1 MSSGLLAR
9 DSGLPI
15 DFERMRRDRFQHV
28 LEAMERHNLDV
39 LIVGKPAN
47 TRYIT
52 GANTNTNIAG
62 ARGFSPSVI
71 VIRERREFHIMT
83 WWDAGVPPTVPRDHL
98 FPASW
103 NPAHMIENVKKAIGT
118 TKGQRI
124 GTDLMSAMFAKLLSH
139 AMPKAAIAN
148 GERAMLEARAVKT
161 PEETECLR
169 TAIDI
174 SEGALVATIT
184 SLRPGVTERDLL
196 GTFEKAA
203 TGYSVTFPLVQGG
216 FCVQPKQGSGTP
228 IHFLSTERPIQP
240 GDMVTMSSGFS
251 YMGYDADVGRTWVC
265 GAPPTTQQKALFSRW
280 RAALDGMLDACRAGR
295 TGADLHTAFRKAEP
309 GVTPPAPLAHG
320 SGMGIE
326 PPLVG
331 TELGE
336 AFEQS
341 WRLAPGMVI
350 TLQPYVW
357 QEGVGGILA
366 KETVLITAEG
376 HELLTHLSHGP
387 LGD

>member
-1 MSSGLLAR
+1 MSTGLLAR
-9 DSGLPI
+9 DSGAPI
-15 DFERMRRDRFQHV
+15 DFERMRRDRFQRV
-28 LEAMERHNLDV
+28 LEAMERHSLDV
-39 LIVGKPAN
+39 LIAGKPGNA
-47 TRYIT
+47 RYIT

-83 WWDAGVPPTVPRDHL
+83 WWDAGVPASVPRDRL
-98 FPASW
+98 FPISW
-103 NPAHMIENVKKAIGT
+103 NPSRMIENVKKAIGT
-118 TKGQRI
+118 TQGQRI
-124 GTDLMSAMFAKLLSH
+124 GVDLMSALFAGLISQAL
-139 AMPKAAIAN
+139 PKASLTG
-148 GERAMLEARAVKT
+148 GEKAMVEARAVKT
-161 PEETECLR
+161 PEEIECLR

-174 SEGALVATIT
+174 SEGALAVAIT

-203 TGYSVTFPLVQGG
+203 TGYGVTFPLVQGG
-216 FCVQPKQGSGTP
+216 FCVQPKHARGTP
-228 IHFLSTERPIQP
+228 MHFLSTERPVQS

-265 GAPPTTQQKALFSRW
+265 GTPPAARQKALFSRW
-280 RAALDGMLDACRAGR
+280 RAALDAMREACRPGS
-295 TGADLHTAFRKAEP
+295 TAASLRKAFLRAEP
-309 GVTPPAPLAHG
+309 GAAPSAPLAHG

-341 WRLAPGMVI
+341 WKLAPGMVI
-350 TLQPYVW
+350 TLQPYIW
-357 QEGVGGILA
+357 QEGVGGVLA
-366 KETVLITAEG
+366 KETALITAEG

-387 LGD
+387 LEE